1 MRGKISSRAR
11 YFSGS
16 MPFLALFR
24 RSDGRKNFVRPYIG
38 LKKVPSVQFR
48 VPVLAIRSHASA
60 SVSKKMP
67 RNDAITKIFFYL
79 CFWSYPTRNILKK
92 RYAYLVDE
100 NLRNFQMSKDSI
112 VALTLWRGLLLL
124 HLLIRFSQDLHLRRG
139 ICGTTLLVGKQPPEE
154 PPARQNDNTP

>member
-38 LKKVPSVQFR
+38 SVGSISRPRPCNQKSR
-48 VPVLAIRSHASA
+48 IRICLEKNAA
-60 SVSKKMP
+60 KRCNYQDFSVS
-67 RNDAITKIFFYL
+67 L
-79 CFWSYPTRNILKK
+79 FWVLSDPDILKK
-92 RYAYLVDE
+92 RHAYLVDE